1 MWNSLLKK
9 LIKTGAGRTR
19 FALAVVGLSV
29 GLFLILSAVQIQ
41 VNYND
46 LLYSKSNQD
55 SIANFLVIN
64 KAVTNAT
71 AGATTL
77 SDSEIADLKKQS
89 FVQAFGLLTPCSF
102 KVSGESISER
112 IPFTTDLF
120 FESVPDE
127 FIDVKTKDWNWDENS
142 QYVPIIASSTLLD
155 MWNFGFASS
164 QGLPQLTP
172 EVASS
177 IPVRINI
184 RTPDF
189 RYVSYYA
196 HIVGFSDRI
205 SSVLVPQK
213 FMEWANAKFGSTEHT
228 KPSRVIIK
236 TNDPGNPKLTTYLQE
251 HGLTTDADKTRFSR
265 YRQVVDFTVN
275 ISWITGALM
284 LLFALLIFTLFIQL
298 TIASCREEI
307 ILLVTLGAAPKQL
320 QRFLMQQFF
329 PQNIIIIAITL
340 IVVSALQ
347 YWLMTFLQVQHIYLS
362 TYISVYTLLAAIFLL
377 TVLWFVNM
385 QTIIGYVR
393 KNKMH

>member
-1 MWNSLLKK
+1 MLNNLLKK

-29 GLFLILSAVQIQ
+29 ALLLILSAVQIQ
-41 VNYND
+41 MNYND
-46 LLYSKSNQD
+46 LLNGKSNQD

-64 KAVTNAT
+64 KSVTNKT

-77 SDSEIADLKKQS
+77 SDTEIADLKKQP
-89 FVQAFGLLTPCSF
+89 FVNGFGLLTPCSF
-102 KVSGESISER
+102 KVSAESISDR

-164 QGLPQLTP
+164 QGLPQLSP
-172 EVASS
+172 ELASS

-184 RTPDF
+184 RTPNF
-189 RYVSYYA
+189 TYVSYYA

-213 FMEWANAKFGSTEHT
+213 FMDWANAKFGSAEHA

-236 TNDPGNPKLTTYLQE
+236 TKDPGNPQLTSYLKE

-265 YRQVVDFTVN
+265 YRQVVDYVVD
-275 ISWITGALM
+275 ISWVTGALM
-284 LLFALLIFTLFIQL
+284 FLFALLIFTLFIQL
-298 TIASCREEI
+298 TIASCKEEI
-307 ILLVTLGAAPKQL
+307 ALLVTLGAAPRQL
-320 QRFLMQQFF
+320 QRFLMKQFF
-329 PQNIIIIAITL
+329 PPNIIITLVATL
-340 IVVSALQ
+340 IISLLQWMLMKFLQPQNIYVSA
-347 YWLMTFLQVQHIYLS
+347 
-362 TYISVYTLLAAIFLL
+362 YISLYTLFAG
-377 TVLWFVNM
+377 VLILIILWWVNSA
-385 QTIIGYVR
+385 TIKKYI
-393 KNKMH
+393 KQNS